1 MKSYRKAIVSVIL
14 AAAVITGTAAL
25 SGCGNGDKDKA
36 ATTVP
41 STTKAAATTAA
52 KTTAANSNAGNA
64 ESSDAQS
71 ENSQADGN
79 AESSDS
85 NNSAADNNA
94 GNNSNYIDRADAVA
108 AVKAQ
113 AGSGAQILDVQ
124 QGYTPDGIE
133 AWVITVA
140 PITGSDENKTVT
152 YYSGYQF
159 CYSNESSIEV
169 SKAESSASSSADD
182 SNYIDRA
189 DAVAAV
195 KAQAGSGAEILDVQQ
210 GYTPDGIEAWVIT
223 VAPVSNSDENKTV
236 TYYSGYQFCYAE

>member
-1 MKSYRKAIVSVIL
+1 MKSYRKVIVSVIL

-36 ATTVP
+36 VTTVP

-85 NNSAADNNA
+85 NNSADNNA
-94 GNNSNYIDRADAVA
+94 GNN
-108 AVKAQ
+108 
-113 AGSGAQILDVQ
+113 G
-124 QGYTPDGIE
+124 
-133 AWVITVA
+133 
-140 PITGSDENKTVT
+140 
-152 YYSGYQF
+152 
-159 CYSNESSIEV
+159 
-169 SKAESSASSSADD
+169 
-182 SNYIDRA
+182 NYIDRA

>member
-85 NNSAADNNA
+85 NNSADNNA
-94 GNNSNYIDRADAVA
+94 GNNGNYIDRADAVA

-140 PITGSDENKTVT
+140 PVSNSDENKTVT

-223 VAPVSNSDENKTV
+223 VAPISNSDENKTV

>member
-1 MKSYRKAIVSVIL
+1 MKSYRKVIVSVIL

-79 AESSDS
+79 AELSDS
-85 NNSAADNNA
+85 NNSADNNA

-140 PITGSDENKTVT
+140 PVSNSDENKTVT

-236 TYYSGYQFCYAE
+236 IYYSGYQFCYAE

>member
-79 AESSDS
+79 AELSDS
-85 NNSAADNNA
+85 NNSADNNA

-140 PITGSDENKTVT
+140 PVTSSDENKTVT

>member
-1 MKSYRKAIVSVIL
+1 MKSYRKVIVSVIL

-79 AESSDS
+79 AELSDS
-85 NNSAADNNA
+85 NNNADNNA

-140 PITGSDENKTVT
+140 PVSNSDENKTVT

-195 KAQAGSGAEILDVQQ
+195 KAQAGSGAEILDVQ
-210 GYTPDGIEAWVIT
+210 
-223 VAPVSNSDENKTV
+223 
-236 TYYSGYQFCYAE
+236 

>member
-85 NNSAADNNA
+85 NNSADNNA

-140 PITGSDENKTVT
+140 PVSNSDENKTVT

>member
-52 KTTAANSNAGNA
+52 KSTAANSNAGNA

-85 NNSAADNNA
+85 NNSVDNNA
-94 GNNSNYIDRADAVA
+94 GNNGNYIDRADAVA

-140 PITGSDENKTVT
+140 PVTNSDENKTVT

>member
-1 MKSYRKAIVSVIL
+1 MKSYRKAIDSVIL
-14 AAAVITGTAAL
+14 AAAVINGTAAL

-85 NNSAADNNA
+85 NNSADNNA

-113 AGSGAQILDVQ
+113 AGSGAQILDVK

-133 AWVITVA
+133 AWVITVV
-140 PITGSDENKTVT
+140 PVTSSDENKTVT

>member
-41 STTKAAATTAA
+41 STTKAAATTSA

-71 ENSQADGN
+71 ENSQADSN

-85 NNSAADNNA
+85 NNSADNNA
-94 GNNSNYIDRADAVA
+94 GNNGNYIDRADAVA

-140 PITGSDENKTVT
+140 PVSNSDENKTVT

-223 VAPVSNSDENKTV
+223 VTPISNSDENKTV